1 MATEEK
7 KMTQRDYFELIKAK
21 LADEEDIVAFCDERI
36 AALDHRAEK
45 AKEYKAKKQA
55 ESDALK
61 QAIAEALTEEFQTAD
76 EILTKVQNDDKEVTK
91 AKITARVS
99 ALVRE
104 GQAVKAKVKIDK
116 RTLTAYA
123 LPGAEVEADAE

>member
-36 AALDHRAEK
+36 AALDRRAEK

-76 EILTKVQNDDKEVTK
+76 EILAKVQNDDEEVTK

-104 GQAVKAKVKIDK
+104 RQAVKTKVKIDK